1 MFGYINVNGAQ
12 LSEENK
18 KNISVVLLWTLPEIK
33 RVLWKKRTG
42 TFEL

>member
-33 RVLWKKRTG
+33 RVLWKKKDRH
-42 TFEL
+42 F

>member
-18 KNISVVLLWTLPEIK
+18 KNISVVLLWLCRKLKEFCG
-33 RVLWKKRTG
+33 KKG
-42 TFEL
+42 QALFEL